1 MHAGARPDVGPP
13 LRFLTAGPRLGFGA
27 WAVGGTGWGVPSA
40 EPDRLAAVRR
50 ALEVGITFFDTAPT
64 YGDGASESLLGR
76 AIRSDRD
83 RVAIATKVGPR
94 DDPRRSLEGSLRRLA
109 TDYVDLVQLHEA
121 LEGWERQLE
130 QLHTLQERGKAL
142 AIGLCNATHRQL
154 ARALE
159 IAPVVAY
166 QGPYNLFDRD
176 VEQRELPLCRE
187 RQIAFLAY
195 RPLAAGLLG
204 GKYGAPAPA
213 PAPPEFPATDHR
225 RKIYWF
231 KGREFERRRTV
242 VARLAPIA
250 RQVAMPLPGLAL
262 AWVLARPGVSIVLAG
277 ARTSEQVDQNVAGTR
292 GLAPDTV
299 AAIDD
304 IVASAFPPARASD
317 DLKRQAAAWGERERF
332 IVDRLDGKTSAET
345 IAALWTDDHSTPM
358 VAAQVKVFCDQLAEQ
373 GLID

>member
-13 LRFLTAGPRLGFGA
+13 LRFLTSGPRLGFGA
-27 WAVGGTGWGVPSA
+27 WAVGGTGWGVASA
-40 EPDRLAAVRR
+40 ESDRLAAVRR
-50 ALEVGITFFDTAPT
+50 ALEVGLTFFDTAPA

-76 AIRSDRD
+76 AIRSERD

-94 DDPRRSLEGSLRRLA
+94 DDPRRSLEASLRRLA
-109 TDYVDLVQLHEA
+109 TDYVDLLQLHEA

-166 QGPYNLFDRD
+166 QGAYNVFDRD

-187 RQIAFLAY
+187 RHIAFLAY

-204 GKYGAPAPA
+204 GKYGAS
-213 PAPPEFPATDHR
+213 APPEFPATDHR
-225 RKIYWF
+225 RNIYWF

-250 RQVAMPLPGLAL
+250 RQLDMPLPGLAL

-277 ARTSEQVDQNVAGTR
+277 ARTSEQVDQNLAGTR
-292 GLAPDTV
+292 DLAPGTLSV
-299 AAIDD
+299 IDD
-304 IVASAFPPARASD
+304 IVASAFPPARATD

-345 IAALWTDDHSTPM
+345 IAALWTDDHSPPM